1 MKCNV
6 NIKILIDLRLKNDK
20 MRKCYENIENKKDN
34 LVILKS
40 EILKLKTQ
48 KALPEIRMGII
59 S

>member
-20 MRKCYENIENKKDN
+20 MRKYYENIENKKDN

-40 EILKLKTQ
+40 EILKLKIQ